1 MAVEKNLVHE
11 GLVLDLI
18 EKMHSVVVV
27 VKRMSFEDVSEE
39 RRAALETIAA
49 VGRCLV
55 LGCAAG
61 EMALVLAKLEDEIF
75 ADEEMNLPSFVP
87 AVDVVVAVVAV
98 A

>member
-1 MAVEKNLVHE
+1 MAVEKNLVQE
-11 GLVLDLI
+11 GLALDPN
-18 EKMHSVVVV
+18 EKMHSVVVA
-27 VKRMSFEDVSEE
+27 VKRMNFGDVAEE
-39 RRAALETIAA
+39 RRAALEMIAA

-55 LGCAAG
+55 LGCAVG

-87 AVDVVVAVVAV
+87 AVAVVAV